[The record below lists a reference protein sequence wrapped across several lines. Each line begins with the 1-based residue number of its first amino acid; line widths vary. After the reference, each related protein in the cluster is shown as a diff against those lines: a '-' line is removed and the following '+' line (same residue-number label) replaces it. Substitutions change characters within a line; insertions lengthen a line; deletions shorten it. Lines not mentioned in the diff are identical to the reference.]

1 MNAEEEIHTTQ
12 QATGKDRK
20 PEIKALCELFD
31 AYRSNCDDSLESM
44 GKRLEALGNKLTRY
58 ESE

>member
-1 MNAEEEIHTTQ
+1 MNTLPALLSKLQVKTVT
-12 QATGKDRK
+12 

-31 AYRSNCDDSLESM
+31 AYRSNCDDSLERM